1 MEPRHASNNL
11 YKFSNLWYTLGEM
24 GLFDFLQRGRIGDP
38 KLEVRTMSE
47 ALQPPTRNQ
56 SPVIGISDALG
67 LSMVYRAINIHAISA
82 KQMSIDVYRNGQVIE
97 SPSWIRQP
105 DFRINRPAFVEQS
118 IVSLATT
125 GNAYW
130 EITRDQSGRI
140 MNLQVLNPL
149 DVTINSKDD
158 GTVESYKVV
167 SSAKER
173 KLRPEQIQHLSLL
186 RVPGSNYGLGPIQ
199 AAKRELKGAIDV
211 RDYSSNWFEESGVPS
226 GVLKSDQVLS
236 PDQATAA
243 KNAWNATAGAK
254 NGVAVLG
261 QGLNYA
267 PVFLSPSDAQFIES
281 QNFNVTQVARLFGV
295 PSSLMLADAGGSSMT
310 YQNVEQDWIGY
321 IRFSLMSYLIE
332 VEQGLTMLLPRG
344 QEARFNLEAILR
356 SDTLTRYNAYKIGIE
371 AGFLTIDEVRAS
383 EANPG
388 QKGTTIV

>member
-1 MEPRHASNNL
+1 
-11 YKFSNLWYTLGEM
+11 M
-24 GLFDFLQRGRIGDP
+24 GIFDIFQRGRIGDP
-38 KLEVRTMSE
+38 SLEVRTMSE
-47 ALQPPTRNQ
+47 ALLPPSRNDT
-56 SPVIGISDALG
+56 PVIGISDALG

-82 KQMSIDVYRNGQVIE
+82 KQMSIDVYRSGVTIE
-97 SPSWIRQP
+97 SPSFVRQP
-105 DFRINRPAFVEQS
+105 DFRITRAAWIEQS

-130 EITRDQSGRI
+130 EIARDQTGRV

-158 GTVESYKVV
+158 GTVESYKVA
-167 SSAKER
+167 SSAKE
-173 KLRPEQIQHLSLL
+173 KSLRPEQVQHLSLL
-186 RVPGSNYGLGPIQ
+186 RVPGTNYGLGPIQ
-199 AAKRELKGAIDV
+199 AAKRELKGAIDT
-211 RDYSSNWFEESGVPS
+211 RDYSSNWFEESGIPS
-226 GVLKSDQVLS
+226 GVLKSDQVLA

-261 QGLNYA
+261 QGLSYA
-267 PVFLSPSDAQFIES
+267 PIFLSPSDAQFIES

-332 VEQGLTMLLPRG
+332 IEQGLTSLLPRG
-344 QEARFNLEAILR
+344 QEAHFNIEALLR
-356 SDTLTRYNAYKIGIE
+356 SDTLTRYNAHKLGIE
-371 AGFLTIDEVRAS
+371 AGFLTIEEVRAI
-383 EANPG
+383 EGLGGIA
-388 QKGTTIV
+388 

>member
-1 MEPRHASNNL
+1 
-11 YKFSNLWYTLGEM
+11 M
-24 GLFDFLQRGRIGDP
+24 GIFDMFQRGRSADP

-47 ALQPPTRNQ
+47 ALLPPSRNAN
-56 SPVIGISDALG
+56 PTVDLSDALG

-82 KQMSIDVYRNGQVIE
+82 KQMSIDVYRNGVTIE
-97 SPSWIRQP
+97 SPSFVRQP
-105 DFRINRPAFVEQS
+105 DFNINRAAWIEQS

-130 EITRDQSGRI
+130 EIVRDQSGRI

-158 GTVESYKVV
+158 GTVESYKVAT
-167 SSAKER
+167 SAKER
-173 KLRPEQIQHLSLL
+173 SLRPDRIQHLSLL
-186 RVPGSNYGLGPIQ
+186 RVPGSHYGLGPIQ
-199 AAKRELKGAIDV
+199 AAKREIKGAIDT
-211 RDYSSNWFEESGVPS
+211 RDYSANWFEESGVPS
-226 GVLKSDQVLS
+226 GVLKSDQVLA

-261 QGLNYA
+261 QGLSYA
-267 PVFLSPSDAQFIES
+267 PIFLSPSDAQFIES

-332 VEQGLTMLLPRG
+332 IEQGLTTLLPRG
-344 QEARFNLEAILR
+344 QEAHFNIEALLR
-356 SDTLTRYNAYKIGIE
+356 SDTLTRYNAHKLGIE
-371 AGFLTIDEVRAS
+371 AGFLTIEEVRAI
-383 EANPG
+383 EGLGGIA
-388 QKGTTIV
+388 

>member
-1 MEPRHASNNL
+1 
-11 YKFSNLWYTLGEM
+11 M
-24 GLFDFLQRGRIGDP
+24 GIFDMFQRGRSADP

-47 ALQPPTRNQ
+47 ALLPPSRNAN
-56 SPVIGISDALG
+56 PTVDLSDALG

-82 KQMSIDVYRNGQVIE
+82 KQMSIDVYRNGVTIE
-97 SPSWIRQP
+97 SPSFVRQP
-105 DFRINRPAFVEQS
+105 DFNINRAAWIEQS

-130 EITRDQSGRI
+130 EIVRDQSGRI

-158 GTVESYKVV
+158 GTVESYKVAT
-167 SSAKER
+167 SAKER
-173 KLRPEQIQHLSLL
+173 SLRPDRIQHLSLL
-186 RVPGSNYGLGPIQ
+186 RVPGTHYGLGPIQ
-199 AAKRELKGAIDV
+199 AAKREIKGAIDT
-211 RDYSSNWFEESGVPS
+211 RDYSANWFEESGVPS
-226 GVLKSDQVLS
+226 GVLKSDQVLA

-261 QGLNYA
+261 QGLSYA
-267 PVFLSPSDAQFIES
+267 PIFLSPSDAQFIES

-332 VEQGLTMLLPRG
+332 IEQGLTTLLPRG
-344 QEARFNLEAILR
+344 QEAHFNIEALLR
-356 SDTLTRYNAYKIGIE
+356 SDTLTRYNAHKLGIE
-371 AGFLTIDEVRAS
+371 AGFLTIEEVRAI
-383 EANPG
+383 EGLGGIA
-388 QKGTTIV
+388 

>member
-1 MEPRHASNNL
+1 
-11 YKFSNLWYTLGEM
+11 M
-24 GLFDFLQRGRIGDP
+24 GIFDIFQRGRSGDP

-47 ALQPPTRNQ
+47 ALLPPSRNDT
-56 SPVIGISDALG
+56 PIIGISDALG

-82 KQMSIDVYRNGQVIE
+82 KQMSIDVYRGGTIIE
-97 SPSWIRQP
+97 SPSWVRQP
-105 DFRINRPAFVEQS
+105 DFRITRAAWIEQS

-158 GTVESYKVV
+158 GTVESYKVA

-173 KLRPEQIQHLSLL
+173 SLRPDRIQHLSLL
-186 RVPGSNYGLGPIQ
+186 RVPGTHYGLGPIQ
-199 AAKRELKGAIDV
+199 AAKREIKGAIDT
-211 RDYSSNWFEESGVPS
+211 RDYSSNWFEESGIPS
-226 GVLKSDQVLS
+226 GVLKSDQVLA

-261 QGLNYA
+261 QGLSYA
-267 PVFLSPSDAQFIES
+267 PIFLSPSDAQFIES

-332 VEQGLTMLLPRG
+332 VEQGLTSLLPRG
-344 QEARFNLEAILR
+344 QEAHFNIEALLR
-356 SDTLTRYNAYKIGIE
+356 SDTLTRYNAHKLGIE
-371 AGFLTIDEVRAS
+371 AGFLTIEEVRAI
-383 EANPG
+383 EGLGGIA
-388 QKGTTIV
+388 

>member
-1 MEPRHASNNL
+1 
-11 YKFSNLWYTLGEM
+11 M
-24 GLFDFLQRGRIGDP
+24 GFFDFLQRGRIGDP
-38 KLEVRTMSE
+38 NLEVRTMSE
-47 ALQPPTRNQ
+47 ALLPPSRNQ
-56 SPVIGISDALG
+56 SPVIELSDALG
-67 LSMVYRAINIHAISA
+67 LSMVYRAINIHAIAA
-82 KQMSIDVYRNGQVIE
+82 KQMSIDVYRAGQVIE
-97 SPSWIRQP
+97 QPSWVRQP
-105 DFRINRPAFVEQS
+105 DFRINRPAWVEQNV
-118 IVSLATT
+118 VSLATS

-130 EITRDQSGRI
+130 EIARDQSGRI

-173 KLRPEQIQHLSLL
+173 TLRPESVQHISLL
-186 RVPGSNYGLGPIQ
+186 RVPGTNYGLGPIQ
-199 AAKRELKGAIDV
+199 AAKRELKGAIDT
-211 RDYSSNWFEESGVPS
+211 RDYSSNWFEESGIPS

-243 KNAWNATAGAK
+243 KNAWNLTAGAK

-261 QGLNYA
+261 QGLSYA
-267 PVFLSPSDAQFIES
+267 PIFLSPSDAQFIES

-332 VEQGLTMLLPRG
+332 IEQGLTMLLPRG
-344 QEARFNLEAILR
+344 QEARFNVDSVLR

-371 AGFLTIDEVRAS
+371 AGFLTVDEVRAS

-388 QKGTTIV
+388 QKGASIV

>member
-1 MEPRHASNNL
+1 M
-11 YKFSNLWYTLGEM
+11 GEM
-24 GLFDFLQRGRIGDP
+24 GIFDIFQRGRSNDP
-38 KLEVRTMSE
+38 KIETRGTMSE
-47 ALQPPTRNQ
+47 ALQPPSRNV
-56 SPVIGISDALG
+56 SPVIELSDALG

-97 SPSWIRQP
+97 SPSWVRQP
-105 DFRINRPAFVEQS
+105 DYKINRPAFVEQS

-130 EITRDQSGRI
+130 EIARDASGRI

-173 KLRPEQIQHLSLL
+173 KLRPEQVQHLSLL

-199 AAKRELKGAIDV
+199 AAKRELKGAIDT
-211 RDYSSNWFEESGVPS
+211 RDYSANWFEESGVPS

-267 PVFLSPSDAQFIES
+267 PIFLSPSDAQFIES

-332 VEQGLTMLLPRG
+332 IEQGLTMLLPRG

-371 AGFLTIDEVRAS
+371 AGFLTVDEVRAS

-388 QKGTTIV
+388 QKGNTIV

>member
-1 MEPRHASNNL
+1 M
-11 YKFSNLWYTLGEM
+11 F
-24 GLFDFLQRGRIGDP
+24 QRGRSADP

-47 ALQPPTRNQ
+47 ALLPPSRNAN
-56 SPVIGISDALG
+56 PTVDLSDALG

-82 KQMSIDVYRNGQVIE
+82 KQMSIDVYRSGVTIE
-97 SPSWIRQP
+97 SPSFVRQP
-105 DFRINRPAFVEQS
+105 DFNINRAAWIEQS

-130 EITRDQSGRI
+130 EIVRDQSGRI

-158 GTVESYKVV
+158 GTVESYKVAT
-167 SSAKER
+167 SAKE
-173 KLRPEQIQHLSLL
+173 KTLRPDRIQHLSLL
-186 RVPGSNYGLGPIQ
+186 RVPGSHYGLGPIQ
-199 AAKRELKGAIDV
+199 AAKREIKGAIDT
-211 RDYSSNWFEESGVPS
+211 RDYSANWFEESGVPS
-226 GVLKSDQVLS
+226 GVLKSDQVLA

-261 QGLNYA
+261 QGLSYA
-267 PVFLSPSDAQFIES
+267 PIFLSPSDAQFIES

-332 VEQGLTMLLPRG
+332 IEQGLTTLLPRG
-344 QEARFNLEAILR
+344 QEAHFNIEALLR
-356 SDTLTRYNAYKIGIE
+356 SDTLTRYNAHKLGIE
-371 AGFLTIDEVRAS
+371 AGFLTIEEVRAI
-383 EANPG
+383 EGLGGIA
-388 QKGTTIV
+388 